1 MVRAVT
7 YILLAFTL
15 LCSCSSS
22 VKDIQR
28 YQLHGNVECIEIWEC
43 EDSTSLQGAQNN
55 VNTSLRGRERSASK
69 PVASC
74 SEAACGCRN
83 GTSATWQSTHFN
95 TNGMLD
101 SIITYSPQDTLRHIY
116 VYNSKGLLSEIRI
129 LHTDGKYEA
138 LYEYEYK
145 GKTISSYAFR
155 GVDMQV
161 LYRWDY
167 DIKDDKQTGCR
178 CYNEGVLINRSEFTY
193 DGLNKTET
201 VYSPDDEPWGTTTY
215 TYAAP
220 ATISSISGD
229 GFEIIVEYGEDR
241 LPSKSI
247 NGIIGPD
254 GEIFTNADSRHYGT
268 IHYEYVLDDKG
279 NWIERLEL
287 LGDEK
292 AKGKTIRRKII
303 YR

>member
-7 YILLAFTL
+7 YILLTFCL
-15 LCSCSSS
+15 LCSCDSA
-22 VKDIQR
+22 VKDIKR
-28 YQLHGNVECIEIWEC
+28 YQLHGNVERIEVT
-43 EDSTSLQGAQNN
+43 DA
-55 VNTSLRGRERSASK
+55 
-69 PVASC
+69 
-74 SEAACGCRN
+74 
-83 GTSATWQSTHFN
+83 SATWQSVHFN
-95 TNGMLD
+95 TDGMLD
-101 SIITYSPQDTLRHIY
+101 SIIFYSPQDTLRHIY
-116 VYNSKGLLSEIRI
+116 VYDSKGLLSEIQVKHI
-129 LHTDGKYEA
+129 DGKYEA

-145 GKTISSYAFR
+145 GKTVSSYAFR

-167 DIKDDKQTGCR
+167 DIESGRQTGCR
-178 CYNEGVLINRSEFTY
+178 CYNEGVHINSSEFTY
-193 DGLNKTET
+193 DGLNKTEK
-201 VYSPDDEPWGTTTY
+201 VYSPEGELWSTTTY
-215 TYAAP
+215 TFASP
-220 ATISSISGD
+220 GRISSISGD
-229 GFEIIVEYGEDR
+229 GFEIKVEYGEDR

-279 NWIERLEL
+279 NWIERQEL

>member
-28 YQLHGNVECIEIWEC
+28 HQLHGNVEHIEVY
-43 EDSTSLQGAQNN
+43 DMD
-55 VNTSLRGRERSASK
+55 
-69 PVASC
+69 
-74 SEAACGCRN
+74 
-83 GTSATWQSTHFN
+83 TWQSVHFN
-95 TNGMLD
+95 TDGMLD
-101 SIITYSPQDTLRHIY
+101 SIITYVPQDTLRHIY
-116 VYNSKGLLSEIRI
+116 VYNSIGLLSEIQV